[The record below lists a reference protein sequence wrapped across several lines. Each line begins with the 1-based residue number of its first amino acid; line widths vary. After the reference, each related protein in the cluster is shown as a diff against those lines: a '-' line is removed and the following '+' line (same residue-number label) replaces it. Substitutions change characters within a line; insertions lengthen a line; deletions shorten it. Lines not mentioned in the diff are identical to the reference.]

1 MMEKETNLDGKLLIA
16 MPGMADH
23 NFDKSVIYMCSHSE
37 DGAMGL
43 IINKPSTDLDL
54 NDLLKQLS
62 FTPKN
67 SISLKNIHI
76 GGPVE
81 YGRGFVLHSR
91 DYQAKD
97 ATLNVTEDIGMT
109 ASLEILEDISQG
121 DGPIKS
127 LLALGYSGW
136 GPGQLENEIQANG
149 WLISE
154 TPEDFLFSMDDDQKW
169 NAALKNIGI
178 DPRMLSS
185 KGGSA

>member
-1 MMEKETNLDGKLLIA
+1 MESKNLNLAGKLLVA
-16 MPGMADH
+16 MPGMGDLRFSH
-23 NFDKSVIYMCSHSE
+23 SVVYISTHSE

-67 SISLKNIHI
+67 PISLKNIHI

-169 NAALKNIGI
+169 NAALNHIGV
-178 DPRMLSS
+178 DPRMLSA
-185 KGGSA
+185 KGGNA